1 MIIIKRHNKEK
12 TMEIK
17 STFLG
22 IIIGIVLTFS
32 TLYLIGLGN
41 QNSEDNDPTI
51 HIEKGKSY
59 ENKKE
64 ASFKVFQV
72 LSDAALMR
80 EVSDKVR
87 ELYFGKTVLI
97 RGEDFYNDQVVTVKN
112 PRIVGIYRYTTV
124 KYLDMNVPI
133 IEGEM
138 E

>member
-1 MIIIKRHNKEK
+1 
-12 TMEIK
+12 MERK
-17 STFLG
+17 SIFLG

-64 ASFKVFQV
+64 TSFKVFQV
-72 LSDAALMR
+72 LSDAALMN
-80 EVSDKVR
+80 EIADKD
-87 ELYFGKTVLI
+87 FGKVVLI
-97 RGEDFYNDQVVTVKN
+97 RGKDFYNDQVVTVKN

-124 KYLDMNVPI
+124 ENFDMSVPI

>member
-1 MIIIKRHNKEK
+1 
-12 TMEIK
+12 MERK
-17 STFLG
+17 SIFLG

-41 QNSEDNDPTI
+41 QNSEDYDPTI

-64 ASFKVFQV
+64 TSFKVFQG

-80 EVSDKVR
+80 EISDKENGR
-87 ELYFGKTVLI
+87 YFGKVVLI
-97 RGEDFYNDQVVTVKN
+97 YGKYFYNDQVVVVKN

-124 KYLDMNVPI
+124 ENFDMSVPI

>member
-1 MIIIKRHNKEK
+1 
-12 TMEIK
+12 MERK
-17 STFLG
+17 SIFLG

-41 QNSEDNDPTI
+41 QNSEDYDPTI

-64 ASFKVFQV
+64 TSFKVFQV
-72 LSDAALMR
+72 LSDATLMR
-80 EVSDKVR
+80 EISDKENGR
-87 ELYFGKTVLI
+87 YFGKVVLI
-97 RGEDFYNDQVVTVKN
+97 YGKYFYNDQVVVVKN

-124 KYLDMNVPI
+124 ENFDMSVPI

>member
-1 MIIIKRHNKEK
+1 
-12 TMEIK
+12 MERK
-17 STFLG
+17 SIFLG

-41 QNSEDNDPTI
+41 QNSEDYDPTI

-64 ASFKVFQV
+64 TSFKVFQV

-80 EVSDKVR
+80 EISDKENGR
-87 ELYFGKTVLI
+87 YFGKVVLI
-97 RGEDFYNDQVVTVKN
+97 YGKYFYNDQVVVVKN

-124 KYLDMNVPI
+124 ENFDMSVPI

>member
-1 MIIIKRHNKEK
+1 
-12 TMEIK
+12 MEIK
-17 STFLG
+17 SIFLG

-32 TLYLIGLGN
+32 TLYLIWLGN

-64 ASFKVFQV
+64 TSFKVFQV
-72 LSDAALMR
+72 LSDAALMD
-80 EVSDKVR
+80 EIADKEK
-87 ELYFGKTVLI
+87 ELYFGKVVLI
-97 RGEDFYNDQVVTVKN
+97 RGKDFYNDQVVTVKN
-112 PRIVGIYRYTTV
+112 PRIVGTYRYTTV
-124 KYLDMNVPI
+124 ENFDMCVPI